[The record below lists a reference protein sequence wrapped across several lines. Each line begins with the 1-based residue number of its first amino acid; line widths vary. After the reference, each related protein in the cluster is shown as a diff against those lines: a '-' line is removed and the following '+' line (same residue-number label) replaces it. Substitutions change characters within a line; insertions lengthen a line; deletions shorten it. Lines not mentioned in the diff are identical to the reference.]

1 MLKKIIASGLLA
13 AFALSPLPVLADAA
27 VGDQIVTIGD
37 NLNQEQQA
45 QVMNHF
51 GNPQNAQVIYVN
63 IAEEQRYLGG
73 VVPQAQIGNSTNSC
87 AMITYTS
94 KGSGID
100 VQTHNINYVT
110 PSAYESALLTAG
122 VTDADV
128 SVTAPFEVSGTGAL
142 TGIMKA
148 YEVSTGQT
156 IEEDVKHA
164 ATKELVTNAKLAET
178 VGEEESTDVINDI
191 KKQVADE
198 RPQTDA
204 DIQIIIDKVLSDN
217 NITLTDAQYQELL
230 DMVRQFSQLD
240 IDWNGLSQELQKFGN
255 QASDYLQSEEGQ
267 NLLAQLQDLL
277 NQFINWLRDVFG
289 GSNAD
294 TPADPQGA

>member
-1 MLKKIIASGLLA
+1 MLKKIIATCLLG
-13 AFALSPLPVLADAA
+13 AFALGVILSPGAAMADAG
-27 VGDQIVTIGD
+27 VGDKIVTIGD
-37 NLNQEQQA
+37 ALNKDQEA
-45 QVMNHF
+45 QVMRHF
-51 GNPQNAQVIYVN
+51 GNPDKAQVIYVN

-94 KGSGID
+94 KGSGIH
-100 VQTHNINYVT
+100 VKTHNINYVT

-148 YEVSTGQT
+148 YEVSTGAR
-156 IEEDVKHA
+156 INEEVKHA
-164 ATKELVTNAKLAET
+164 ATKELVTNAKLSEV
-178 VGEEESTDVINDI
+178 VGEKESTHVINDI
-191 KKQVADE
+191 KKEVAQG

-230 DMVRQFSQLD
+230 DMARQFSQLD
-240 IDWNGLSQELQKFGN
+240 IDWNALSQELQKFGN
-255 QASDYLQSEEGQ
+255 QAADYLKTEEGQ
-267 NLLAQLQDLL
+267 NLLSQLQDLF
-277 NQFINWLRDVFG
+277 NRFINWLGSVFG
-289 GSNAD
+289 GGQ
-294 TPADPQGA
+294 DPEQA